1 MPLKAVV
8 VYLFGVPRKLTYLAC
23 PWSLSIDIP
32 GSRPRESDRFTSG
45 NLPMAS
51 AEITSAK
58 FGADL
63 LASMAACWLSL
74 IAFP

>member
-8 VYLFGVPRKLTYLAC
+8 VYLLGVPRKLTYLAC

-32 GSRPRESDRFTSG
+32 GSRPRESERFTSG
-45 NLPMAS
+45 NLPIAS

-58 FGADL
+58 FGADR
-63 LASMAACWLSL
+63 LASIAAC
-74 IAFP
+74 